1 MILLKVYPMILSS
14 PLLESLLSRYLC
26 DSFFFRLCPCFSLV
40 HEACAKVLCFFFNFY
55 LFLIGG

>member
-14 PLLESLLSRYLC
+14 PLLESVLWYLY
-26 DSFFFRLCPCFSLV
+26 DSFFFHLCPCFSLV
-40 HEACAKVLCFFFNFY
+40 HEALCFFFFNFY